1 MLDKSQLIQLLK
13 SGDAQGLNASKN
25 TDLDQRLLADEEV
38 QVALV
43 QATDRVVFH
52 RPNYRETVKLAVELG
67 IPCDIWTAAR
77 AGLDDHVKR
86 LLAEK
91 PDLLNATDNVGRTS
105 LQRASLIFG
114 VCREC
119 EVVADFLIAEGA
131 AVDVFT
137 ASTFCMPDILFQKL
151 KRDPDLISARCQGS
165 TPLNWAVRPRRNFS
179 EAPDICR
186 ALLDAGADVK
196 DRDKDESGMTPLH
209 HAAEWGPPICL
220 KLVDLL
226 LEAGADINDTD
237 DQTWTPLDYA
247 RDRQRSDMVN
257 HLTAHGAVG
266 KA

>member
-1 MLDKSQLIQLLK
+1 MLDKPQLIEVLRT
-13 SGDAQGLNASKN
+13 GDAETLNASN
-25 TDLDQRLLADEEV
+25 SSDVDHSVLADEEV

-43 QATDRVVFH
+43 RAAERVVFH
-52 RPNYRETVKLAVELG
+52 RPNYREAVKRAVELG

-86 LLAEK
+86 LLADK
-91 PDLLNATDNVGRTS
+91 SDLLNATDHVGRTS
-105 LQRASLIFG
+105 LQRAALIYG
-114 VCREC
+114 VCQEC
-119 EVVADFLIAEGA
+119 ERVADSLIAEGA

-137 ASTFCMPDILFQKL
+137 ASTFCMTDIVAQEL
-151 KRDPDLISARCQGS
+151 KRSPDLTSARCQGS

-179 EAPDICR
+179 QAPEICR
-186 ALLDAGADVK
+186 ALLDADADVN
-196 DRDKDESGMTPLH
+196 DRDEDEAGMTPLH

-226 LEAGADINDTD
+226 LEAGADINCTD

-247 RDRQRSDMVN
+247 RDRKRCDMVN
-257 HLTAHGAVG
+257 HLTAHGAVR